1 MNAPN
6 PFELH
11 PPMGFD
17 SLAQACAQA
26 RAQWPGLPAVAQACI
41 ESLGLAPA
49 EVQAKA
55 QEKVPANFQAKV
67 QTPASD
73 DLAAM
78 LHFVQA
84 VAQSMEALGRSWPEG
99 RPEPAYHNRLH
110 TADVLLTLT
119 ALLHGQQASH
129 QPEARPWAAACLAA
143 AVAHDYGHPGG
154 TNAQPFELESRSWQA
169 LAAHTPALPQPWRGR
184 IESLIL
190 HTDPLTVQ
198 ANHLRVASQAFDWT
212 LPWCQVLLNEA
223 DILVSASARFG
234 PGLSQALAQE
244 WQRAGVA
251 AHAVVATPAG
261 RLAFLRS
268 VRFSSPAALAL
279 GLPEQVQQQ
288 MF

>member
-99 RPEPAYHNRLH
+99 PEPAYHNRLH

-288 MF
+288 LF

>member
-1 MNAPN
+1 MNALN
-6 PFELH
+6 LT
-11 PPMGFD
+11 PPVGFD

-26 RAQWPGLPAVAQACI
+26 RAHWPGLPAVAQACM

-49 EVQAKA
+49 QLQAKM
-55 QEKVPANFQAKV
+55 KLVDN
-67 QTPASD
+67 D
-73 DLAAM
+73 DLSAM
-78 LHFVQA
+78 LRFVQE
-84 VAQSMEALGRSWPEG
+84 VAQGMEALGITWPEG
-99 RPEPAYHNRLH
+99 LEPAYHNRLH
-110 TADVLLTLT
+110 TADVLLTVT
-119 ALLHGQQASH
+119 ALLHGQQATV
-129 QPEARPWAAACLAA
+129 QPAARPWVAACLAA
-143 AVAHDYGHPGG
+143 AVAHDFGHPGG

-223 DILVSASARFG
+223 DILVSASTRFG

-251 AHAVVATPAG
+251 AHAVVASPAG
-261 RLAFLRS
+261 RVQFLRS
-268 VRFSSPAALAL
+268 VRFSSPAARAL

-288 MF
+288 ML

>member
-1 MNAPN
+1 MNALN
-6 PFELH
+6 LT
-11 PPMGFD
+11 PPVGFD

-26 RAQWPGLPAVAQACI
+26 RAHWPGLPAVAQACM

-49 EVQAKA
+49 QLQA
-55 QEKVPANFQAKV
+55 ETKVVDN
-67 QTPASD
+67 D

-78 LHFVQA
+78 LRFVQE
-84 VAQSMEALGRSWPEG
+84 VAQGMEALGLTWPEG
-99 RPEPAYHNRLH
+99 LEPAYHNRLH
-110 TADVLLTLT
+110 TADVLLTVT
-119 ALLHGQQASH
+119 ALLHGQQATA
-129 QPEARPWAAACLAA
+129 QPAARPWVAACLAA
-143 AVAHDYGHPGG
+143 AVAHDFGHPGG

-169 LAAHTPALPQPWRGR
+169 LADHTPAVPQPWRGR

-223 DILVSASARFG
+223 DILVSASTRFG
-234 PGLSQALAQE
+234 PGLSQALALE

-251 AHAVVATPAG
+251 AHAVVASPEG
-261 RLAFLRS
+261 RLQFLRS
-268 VRFSSPAALAL
+268 VRFSSPAARAL

-288 MF
+288 LF